1 MNNQVEIALTFL
13 LYIIFWGWIG
23 YQRGTR
29 RELTV
34 FIVAVL
40 AWLVLNERGDIF
52 VRMVNL
58 GSKFLAFV
66 QGGGLGAD
74 PTPGFE
80 AVQTA
85 QPWVTDER
93 RAGFLFLL
101 WVSILLFT
109 YWFTSRPN
117 FVSKS
122 KREGWAAVLGIV
134 NGLFLTSVLLPRLVT
149 ILNTSGGTLTAESIG
164 RAPLS
169 GLRELIGAIFNT
181 IFSFVGGFWDF
192 IQPQRAIVLLLLLLL
207 ILGLTFY
214 SLRTAPAKK
223 VSA

>member
-1 MNNQVEIALTFL
+1 MNSQIEIALTFL

-29 RELTV
+29 RELIIFGV
-34 FIVAVL
+34 SAL
-40 AWLVLNERGDIF
+40 SWLLLNERGDIF
-52 VRMVNL
+52 VRVVNL

-80 AVQTA
+80 AVKNAPQ
-85 QPWVTDER
+85 WVTDER

-101 WVSILLFT
+101 WVAILLFT
-109 YWFTSRPN
+109 YWITSKPG

-122 KREGWAAVLGIV
+122 KRDGWAAVLGIV
-134 NGLFLTSVLLPRLVT
+134 NGLFLTSVLLPRLLTLVNANGGS
-149 ILNTSGGTLTAESIG
+149 LVASGEGQ
-164 RAPLS
+164 APLA
-169 GLRELIGAIFNT
+169 GMRQLVAAIIST
-181 IFSFVGGFWDF
+181 VFSFLGGFWNF
-192 IQPQRAIVLLLLLLL
+192 IQPQRAIVILLLLLL

-214 SLRTAPAKK
+214 SMRSAPAKR
-223 VSA
+223 

>member
-29 RELTV
+29 RELIV
-34 FIVAVL
+34 FLVA
-40 AWLVLNERGDIF
+40 ASSWLVLNEQGDIF

-66 QGGGLGAD
+66 RGGGLGAD

-85 QPWVTDER
+85 PQWVTSER

-101 WVSILLFT
+101 WVAILLFT
-109 YWFTSRPN
+109 YWLTSKPQ

-122 KREGWAAVLGIV
+122 KREGWAALLGIV
-134 NGLFLTSVLLPRLVT
+134 NGLFLTSVLLPRLLVMLNVNGSTVT
-149 ILNTSGGTLTAESIG
+149 TDTIE
-164 RAPLS
+164 RAPLA
-169 GLRELIGAIFNT
+169 GLLGLLQAILQT
-181 IFSFVGGFWDF
+181 TGRILGSFWVF
-192 IQPQRAIVLLLLLLL
+192 IQPQRPLILLLLLLL
-207 ILGLTFY
+207 ILGLTYY
-214 SLRTAPAKK
+214 SMRVTPAKK
-223 VSA
+223 

>member
-1 MNNQVEIALTFL
+1 MNNQIEVVLTFL

-29 RELTV
+29 REMIV

-40 AWLVLNERGDIF
+40 SWLVLNERGDVF
-52 VRMVNL
+52 VRIFNL

-74 PTPGFE
+74 PTAGFE

-85 QPWVTDER
+85 PQWVTNER
-93 RAGFLFLL
+93 RAGFLFML
-101 WVSILLFT
+101 WVAILLFT
-109 YWFTSRPN
+109 YWLTSKPG

-122 KREGWAAVLGIV
+122 KHDGWAAVLGIV

-149 ILNTSGGTLTAESIG
+149 ILSVSGGVLSADTDDG
-164 RAPLS
+164 APLA
-169 GLRELIGAIFNT
+169 GLLGLVGAIFST
-181 IFSFVGGFWDF
+181 IFDFLGNFWLF
-192 IQPQRAIVLLLLLLL
+192 IQPQRAIVLLLLLLI

-214 SLRTAPAKK
+214 SLRSSAPAKK
-223 VSA
+223 